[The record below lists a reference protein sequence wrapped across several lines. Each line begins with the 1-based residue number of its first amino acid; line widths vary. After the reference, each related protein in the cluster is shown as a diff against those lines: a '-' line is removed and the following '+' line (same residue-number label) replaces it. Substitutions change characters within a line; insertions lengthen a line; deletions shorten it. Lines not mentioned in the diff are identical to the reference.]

1 MKLPD
6 ARTDVLAAMAGGRLA
21 TAGRDELAGVLE
33 ILTQEMLPV
42 TMKINPVTRS
52 KRVVGKLLDWLEQQP
67 GGSWQERWDLWIA
80 RGEQDWRPHPGS
92 SGKGVRQ
99 ETAYAINAL
108 IMVDAVR
115 PSYDWMLSARRIRL
129 WRDWAA
135 YHQPET
141 FQLVI
146 AQSEARGGLRDANR
160 VVAVL
165 AMLCIHHG
173 KNVRDLTAEDFR
185 GLRSVQ
191 HDRGVA
197 YHGLPAAWTACKD
210 AGLFSNEPS
219 GYAELVHVAKMT
231 PEQLV
236 DRHGVANPDI
246 RTVFVRYITELSV
259 SCDYKTLY
267 SLEQLLVKNF
277 WGDIQAHHP
286 EISTLKLTQEQ
297 AAGWRTRIKTLP
309 DGRPRKDWAQ
319 IMDRVRTFYNDI
331 AAWALDDPAT
341 WTPWV
346 APNPIPRS
354 IMKGARMKNTR
365 RQQNTFKQRTR
376 TLTPWI
382 PQLVTSVTAEKDRMR
397 DLLEAAHSVAPGSPF
412 TFEGQPWLRRDHAR
426 NPAGEA
432 KYSLMTTLVRDPTG
446 DLLDLT
452 HLEHKAYWTWAAL
465 EVLRHTGLR
474 IEELLELTHLSLRPL
489 RKQNGEI
496 VPLLQVAP
504 SKTDEE
510 RILPMSPAL
519 TAVLSDIINRHTKE
533 HGKIPL
539 LRRLDRS
546 QREFSPLL
554 PFLFQHHFRSGAG
567 YVFSDSTIRKYLAQ
581 AAARAGLRD
590 SDGTL
595 LRPTPH
601 DFRRLYL
608 TELVANKLPVHIAAQ
623 LAGHRSLNTT
633 QGYVA
638 IYPQDVFNHYDQFL
652 ERRRATRPSHEYRQP
667 TADELQVFADHF
679 GRRRVELGDCVR
691 PYGSGCTHEHA
702 CIRCNFLHVH
712 TDAAARLDNIEQDL
726 QQRLEEA
733 STQQWLA
740 DVEQL
745 RVTLRRLQDKK
756 ITLGRGE
763 AQPRGLQGFTVHTPL
778 DVPAVADHV
787 GVYNPPHHL

>member
-80 RGEQDWRPHPGS
+80 RGEQDYRPHPGS

-246 RTVFVRYITELSV
+246 RTVFVRYI
-259 SCDYKTLY
+259 KI
-267 SLEQLLVKNF
+267 
-277 WGDIQAHHP
+277 GRAH
-286 EISTLKLTQEQ
+286 
-297 AAGWRTRIKTLP
+297 
-309 DGRPRKDWAQ
+309 
-319 IMDRVRTFYNDI
+319 V
-331 AAWALDDPAT
+331 
-341 WTPWV
+341 
-346 APNPIPRS
+346 
-354 IMKGARMKNTR
+354 
-365 RQQNTFKQRTR
+365 
-376 TLTPWI
+376 
-382 PQLVTSVTAEKDRMR
+382 
-397 DLLEAAHSVAPGSPF
+397 
-412 TFEGQPWLRRDHAR
+412 
-426 NPAGEA
+426 
-432 KYSLMTTLVRDPTG
+432 
-446 DLLDLT
+446 
-452 HLEHKAYWTWAAL
+452 
-465 EVLRHTGLR
+465 
-474 IEELLELTHLSLRPL
+474 
-489 RKQNGEI
+489 
-496 VPLLQVAP
+496 
-504 SKTDEE
+504 
-510 RILPMSPAL
+510 
-519 TAVLSDIINRHTKE
+519 
-533 HGKIPL
+533 
-539 LRRLDRS
+539 
-546 QREFSPLL
+546 
-554 PFLFQHHFRSGAG
+554 
-567 YVFSDSTIRKYLAQ
+567 
-581 AAARAGLRD
+581 
-590 SDGTL
+590 
-595 LRPTPH
+595 
-601 DFRRLYL
+601 
-608 TELVANKLPVHIAAQ
+608 
-623 LAGHRSLNTT
+623 
-633 QGYVA
+633 
-638 IYPQDVFNHYDQFL
+638 
-652 ERRRATRPSHEYRQP
+652 
-667 TADELQVFADHF
+667 
-679 GRRRVELGDCVR
+679 
-691 PYGSGCTHEHA
+691 
-702 CIRCNFLHVH
+702 
-712 TDAAARLDNIEQDL
+712 
-726 QQRLEEA
+726 
-733 STQQWLA
+733 
-740 DVEQL
+740 
-745 RVTLRRLQDKK
+745 
-756 ITLGRGE
+756 
-763 AQPRGLQGFTVHTPL
+763 
-778 DVPAVADHV
+778 
-787 GVYNPPHHL
+787 

>member
-1 MKLPD
+1 MKLPA
-6 ARTDVLAAMAGGRLA
+6 ARADVLAAMASGRLP
-21 TAGRDELAGVLE
+21 TADREDLAVLLE
-33 ILTQEMLPV
+33 NLTQEMLPV
-42 TMKINPVTRS
+42 TMKINPLTRS
-52 KRVVGKLLDWLEQQP
+52 KRVVGKLLDWLEEQP
-67 GGSWQERWDLWIA
+67 GDSWQERWELWTA
-80 RGEQDWRPHPGS
+80 RGEPDWRPHPGS

-141 FQLVI
+141 FQQVI
-146 AQSEARGGLRDANR
+146 AQSEARGGFLDANR
-160 VVAVL
+160 IVAVL
-165 AMLCIHHG
+165 AMMCIHHG
-173 KNVRDLTAEDFR
+173 KNVPDLTAEDFR
-185 GLRSVQ
+185 ALRAVQ
-191 HDRGVA
+191 HARGVA

-210 AGLFSNEPS
+210 AGLFSTEPS

-231 PEQLV
+231 PAQLV
-236 DRHGVANPDI
+236 DRHGVTNPDI
-246 RTVFVRYITELSV
+246 RIVFVRYLTELSV

-267 SLEQLLVKNF
+267 CLEQLLVKNF

-286 EISTLKLTQEQ
+286 GMSTLKLTPEQ

-341 WTPWV
+341 WAPWV

-376 TLTPWI
+376 TLAPWI

-397 DLLEAAHSVAPGSPF
+397 DLLAAAHSVAPGSPF

-426 NPAGEA
+426 NPTGET
-432 KYSLMTTLVRDPTG
+432 KYSLMTTLVQDPAG
-446 DLLDLT
+446 DPLDLT

-519 TAVLSDIINRHTKE
+519 TSVLSDIIGRHTTE

-546 QREFSPLL
+546 QREFSPPL

-567 YVFSDSTIRKYLAQ
+567 YVFSDSTIRRYLAQ
-581 AAARAGLRD
+581 AAAKAGLRD

-601 DFRRLYL
+601 DFRRLFL

-652 ERRRATRPSHEYRQP
+652 ERRRATRPSHEYREP
-667 TADELQVFADHF
+667 TPDELQVFADHF

-712 TDAAARLDNIEQDL
+712 PDAAARLDLIEQDL

-733 STQQWLA
+733 STQHWLA

-745 RVTLRRLQDKK
+745 RLTLRRLQDKR
-756 ITLGRGE
+756 TTMGASE
-763 AQPRGLQGFTVHTPL
+763 AQPSGSQAFAVYQPL
-778 DVPAVADHV
+778 DVPAVEGDPAAHK
-787 GVYNPPHHL
+787 PQHHL